1 MTTKTRIRHISM
13 RMKVKNVT
21 EYIVNNLK
29 FREEISALRSILR
42 RTHLSETTK
51 WNLPVY
57 TRNGKN
63 ILFIDTSADYC
74 SICFFEGA
82 KLSDSH
88 LVLSP
93 ADGGI
98 DKNIRIWKFKNTAE
112 IRAHQHIIFD
122 YINELAKKLTGVV
135 YSKNEVSIQIPFELQ
150 IAFALDDEFQGL
162 FKNLPKYIQ
171 AEYIDSITNGDNKQH
186 KMMLMNQVVHNVK
199 QKKYSSVN

>member
-1 MTTKTRIRHISM
+1 M

-21 EYIVNNLK
+21 EYIVSNLK

-42 RTHLSETTK
+42 RTHLNETTK

-57 TRNGKN
+57 TRNGEN
-63 ILFIDTSADYC
+63 ILFIDTSKDYC
-74 SICFFEGA
+74 SICFFNGA

-93 ADGGI
+93 ADAGM
-98 DKNIRIWKFKNTAE
+98 DESIRIWKFKNTDE
-112 IRAHQHIIFD
+112 IKAHQHIIFD

-135 YSKNEVSIQIPFELQ
+135 YSKSETKISIPFELT
-150 IAFALDDEFQGL
+150 IAFALDDEFQAL
-162 FKNLPKYIQ
+162 FYGLPKYIQ
-171 AEYIDSITNGDNKQH
+171 AEYVDFIVNGDDKQH
-186 KMMLMNQVVHNVK
+186 KMVLMNQVVRKVK

>member
-1 MTTKTRIRHISM
+1 M

-42 RTHLSETTK
+42 RTHLNETTK

-63 ILFIDTSADYC
+63 ILFIDSSNDYC
-74 SICFFEGA
+74 SICFFEGE
-82 KLSDSH
+82 LLTDNH

-93 ADGGI
+93 AGAGMDSSI
-98 DKNIRIWKFKNTAE
+98 KVWKFKNTAE
-112 IRAHQHIIFD
+112 IRAQQHIIFD

-135 YSKNEVSIQIPFELQ
+135 YTKNEVKIQIPFELH
-150 IAFALDDEFQGL
+150 IAFALDEEFQTL
-162 FKNLPKYIQ
+162 FERLPKYIQ
-171 AEYIDSITNGDNKQH
+171 AEYVESIATEKDKQH
-186 KMMLMNQVVHNVK
+186 KMMVMNQVVQQVK